1 MGASW
6 MLDPKRVLV
15 FNGNRTLIAI
25 VRSVR
30 AAAEFS
36 KGNMQAIA
44 NACSGQSISSNGFY
58 FRHFDPNVL
67 VEMEDID
74 TLKLNEYDD
83 LCGVEREYHT
93 VFQMSRNK
101 RRSNGEI
108 LEPIK
113 RGKKTRKH
121 KYKTKKRTKKNGSPS
136 ANNQ

>member
-6 MLDPKRVLV
+6 MLDPKKVLV

-44 NACSGQSISSNGFY
+44 NACSGKFISSNGFY

-67 VEMEDID
+67 VEMDDID
-74 TLKLNEYDD
+74 TLKLHEYDD

-93 VFQMSRNK
+93 VSQMSRNK
-101 RRSNGEI
+101 RRSNGET

-113 RGKKTRKH
+113 RAKKTRKH
-121 KYKTKKRTKKNGSPS
+121 KYKTKKRNKQDENQST
-136 ANNQ
+136 NN